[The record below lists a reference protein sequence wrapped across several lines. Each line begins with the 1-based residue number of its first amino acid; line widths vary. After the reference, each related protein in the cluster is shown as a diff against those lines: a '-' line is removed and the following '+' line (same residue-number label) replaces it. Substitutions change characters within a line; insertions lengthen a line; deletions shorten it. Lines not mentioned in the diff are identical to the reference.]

1 MKKKQA
7 CHLEKNCYIHF
18 YWSMNGWR
26 SENSFQKSILIF
38 HVLGPGESVKGRH
51 AYQQEPLP
59 AETPHL
65 LHVISKAMK
74 S

>member
-1 MKKKQA
+1 
-7 CHLEKNCYIHF
+7 
-18 YWSMNGWR
+18 MNGWR
-26 SENSFQKSILIF
+26 SENNFQKSILIF